1 MSSTKPRVLITGGSG
16 LLAFNWA
23 WSMRENADILMGT
36 HLHKVALP
44 DSRIQTLKLDL
55 DSTEKLS
62 EEIRLLKP
70 DVIIHTAGLTNVDK
84 CEKNPTLANRVNAV
98 LSRNVAMVASCENVD
113 LIHISTDHLFSG
125 NKSMYKEGDAVQP
138 LNAYGVSKYTA
149 EKWVQ
154 ETYPRSLIIRTN
166 FFGWGHKKR
175 HSFSDWILRSLK
187 AGDSLSLYDDI
198 NFTPILA
205 DALAR
210 ASMKLLN
217 MGASGIF
224 NVVGDERISKY
235 EFGVELA
242 KYFGFSYTAIEQ
254 SKISQ
259 SGQTVSR
266 PQDMSLDNSKA
277 KKQLGYDL
285 GTIESFLFELKKQQQ
300 QGRPE
305 MFFNAVS

>member
-1 MSSTKPRVLITGGSG
+1 MLSTLPRVLITGGSG

-23 WSMRENADILMGT
+23 WSMRESADILMGT

-44 DSRIQTLKLDL
+44 DSRIQALELDL
-55 DSTEKLS
+55 DSTEDLS
-62 EEIRLLKP
+62 EKIRLLKP

-84 CEKNPTLANRVNAV
+84 CEENPTLANRVNAV
-98 LSRNVAMVASCENVD
+98 LSRNVALVASCENIN

-125 NKSMYKEGDAVQP
+125 NKSMYKESDAVQP
-138 LNAYGVSKYTA
+138 LNAYGASKYTA

-154 ETYPRSLIIRTN
+154 ETCPGSLIIRTN
-166 FFGWGHKKR
+166 FFGWGHRKR
-175 HSFSDWILRSLK
+175 QSFSDWIFRSLN
-187 AGDSLSLYDDI
+187 AGESLSLYDDI
-198 NFTPILA
+198 HFTPILA

-210 ASMKLLN
+210 ACMKLLN

-242 KYFGFSYTAIEQ
+242 KCFGFSHTAIEQ

-259 SGQTVSR
+259 DRQTVNR
-266 PQDMSLDNSKA
+266 PQDMSLDNTNA
-277 KKQLGYDL
+277 KKQLGYSL
-285 GTIESFLFELKKQQQ
+285 GTIESSLFELKKQQQ
-300 QGRPE
+300 QGRPD